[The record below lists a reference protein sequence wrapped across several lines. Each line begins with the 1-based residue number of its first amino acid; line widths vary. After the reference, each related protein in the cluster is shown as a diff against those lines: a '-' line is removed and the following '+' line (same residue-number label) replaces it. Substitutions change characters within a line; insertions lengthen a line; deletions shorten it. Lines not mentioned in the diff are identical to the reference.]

1 MNKLLAIIYKETKV
15 RFASPSEWL
24 FFLILPVIFT
34 LILSASTGPRT
45 NVDNR
50 ILLPVVDQAQS
61 VLSEQILAELER
73 SETVRVELVT
83 IEDAQEKFD
92 SRRYNAVLILPADL
106 GAENRTN
113 EVEIMQQ
120 PGSMDAVIAKQAVQS
135 TLQRVSSISDIAEQ
149 SVAEAEKVQPFASEL
164 ERKTY
169 YDQAYENAETIL
181 STSPSRVSVEVGL
194 ADDSGD
200 DEILYDPKA
209 NTSAGQMITWVFIP
223 LIGLSG
229 TFAYERQKGTL
240 RRLMTT
246 PTTRSIFLFGTILA
260 QVLTAL
266 VQMALLIGFGAFVMK
281 VNWGQSPSALI
292 IMLVA
297 SALAA
302 SALGTMLG
310 TLVKTESQA
319 MGLSIMLGMVMA
331 LLGGCW
337 YPLEL
342 FPEVVRNIVK
352 VLPTTWSMQGLLDIL
367 LRGGGV
373 IAILPEAG
381 VLLAFALVFFV
392 IGVWRFKYE

>member
-24 FFLILPVIFT
+24 FFLILPIIFT

-45 NVDNR
+45 NADNR

-61 VLSEQILAELER
+61 TLSQQVITELEN

-83 IEDAQEKFD
+83 LEQAQDKFD
-92 SRRYNAVLILPADL
+92 SRRYNAVLILPESL
-106 GAENRTN
+106 NAENSTN
-113 EVEIMQQ
+113 EVEFMQQ
-120 PGSMDAVIAKQAVQS
+120 PGSMDAVIANQAVQAA
-135 TLQRVSSISDIAEQ
+135 LQRVSSLSDIAAQ
-149 SVAEAEKVQPFASEL
+149 SVAEAEKVKSFASEA
-164 ERKTY
+164 ERQAY
-169 YDQAYENAETIL
+169 YDQALKNAESIL
-181 STSPSRVSVEVGL
+181 SSSPARVTVEVGL
-194 ADDSGD
+194 ADNSGD
-200 DEILYDPKA
+200 DKIPYDPKA

-223 LIGLSG
+223 LLGLSG

-246 PTTRSIFLFGTILA
+246 PTTRATFLFSTILA

-266 VQMALLIGFGAFVMK
+266 VQMALLIGFGTFVMK
-281 VNWGQSPSALI
+281 VNWGQSPAALI

-297 SALAA
+297 AALAA

-310 TLVKTESQA
+310 SLVKTEGQA

-352 VLPTTWSMQGLLDIL
+352 VLPTTWAMQGLLDIL
-367 LRGGGV
+367 LRGGDV

-381 VLLAFALVFFV
+381 VLMAFALVFFV

>member
-106 GAENRTN
+106 GAETRTN
-113 EVEIMQQ
+113 EGEIMQQ

-246 PTTRSIFLFGTILA
+246 PTTRSTFLFGTILA

-266 VQMALLIGFGAFVMK
+266 VQMALLIGFGVFVMK

>member
-24 FFLILPVIFT
+24 FFLILPIIFT

-45 NVDNR
+45 NADNR
-50 ILLPVVDQAQS
+50 ILLPVVDQSQS
-61 VLSEQILAELER
+61 ALSEQIITELEN

-83 IEDAQEKFD
+83 LEQAQDKFD
-92 SRRYNAVLILPADL
+92 SRRYNAVLILPESL
-106 GAENRTN
+106 NAENSTN
-113 EVEIMQQ
+113 EVEFMQQ
-120 PGSMDAVIAKQAVQS
+120 PGSMDAVIANQAVQAA
-135 TLQRVSSISDIAEQ
+135 LQRVSSISDIAAQ
-149 SVAEAEKVQPFASEL
+149 SVAEAEKVKPFASEA
-164 ERKTY
+164 EREAY
-169 YDQAYENAETIL
+169 YDQALQNAESIL
-181 STSPSRVSVEVGL
+181 SSTPARVTVEVGL

-200 DEILYDPKA
+200 DEIPYDPKA

-246 PTTRSIFLFGTILA
+246 PTTRATFLFSTILA

-266 VQMALLIGFGAFVMK
+266 VQMALLIGFGALVMK
-281 VNWGQSPSALI
+281 VNWGQSPAALI

-297 SALAA
+297 AALAA

-310 TLVKTESQA
+310 TLVKTEGQA

-352 VLPTTWSMQGLLDIL
+352 VLPTTWAMQGLLDIL

-373 IAILPEAG
+373 TAILPEAG
-381 VLLAFALVFFV
+381 VLMAFALVFFV

>member
-1 MNKLLAIIYKETKV
+1 MNKLLAIIFKETKV

-24 FFLILPVIFT
+24 FFLILPIIFT

-45 NVDNR
+45 NADNR

-61 VLSEQILAELER
+61 VLSQQVIAELEN

-83 IEDAQEKFD
+83 LEVAQDKFD
-92 SRRYNAVLILPADL
+92 SRRYNSVLILPEGFD
-106 GAENRTN
+106 AENSTN
-113 EVEIMQQ
+113 EVEFMQQ
-120 PGSMDAVIAKQAVQS
+120 PGSMDAVIANQAVQA
-135 TLQRVSSISDIAEQ
+135 TLQRVSSISDIAAQ
-149 SVAEAEKVQPFASEL
+149 SVAEAEKVKPFASEA
-164 ERKTY
+164 ER
-169 YDQAYENAETIL
+169 QAYYNQALENAESIL
-181 STSPSRVSVEVGL
+181 SSAPARVTVEVGL
-194 ADDSGD
+194 ADDAGD
-200 DEILYDPKA
+200 DEIPYDPKA

-246 PTTRSIFLFGTILA
+246 PTTRATFLFSTILS

-281 VNWGQSPSALI
+281 VNWGQSPAALI
-292 IMLVA
+292 IVLVA
-297 SALAA
+297 AALAA

-310 TLVKTESQA
+310 TLVKTEGQA
-319 MGLSIMLGMVMA
+319 MGLSVMLGMVMA

-352 VLPTTWSMQGLLDIL
+352 VLPTTWAMQGLLDIL

-373 IAILPEAG
+373 SAILPEAG
-381 VLLAFALVFFV
+381 VLMAFALVFFV